1 MSADVNPGTKVDL
14 GNDQQ
19 IAFVMNPG
27 SDHITRTDLN
37 GGEDMAVFS
46 LKSCLLFFLQLSKF
60 ANLTGFI

>member
-1 MSADVNPGTKVDL
+1 MSADVNPGAKVDL

-37 GGEDMAVFS
+37 VTEASKICPSSSTHGQFS
-46 LKSCLLFFLQLSKF
+46 PAFSTLSKY
-60 ANLTGFI
+60 L